1 MLGSLPGFNDTMMN
15 EPVVPLWAVTANY
28 SLTPTMFLEASIGHA
43 QHDQAGC
50 ALNGGGA
57 NFCTAG
63 FPSEPMSPAAPIRA
77 WLDFRTCS
85 RTRTSSTRAT
95 TSSKR

>member
-1 MLGSLPGFNDTMMN
+1 MN
-15 EPVVPLWAVTANY
+15 EPVVPLWAATANY

-63 FPSEPMSPAAPIRA
+63 FPVNDVASRANTGLAGPAVSVPGRQRRSI
-77 WLDFRTCS
+77 
-85 RTRTSSTRAT
+85 RAT